1 MSQATNT
8 DRAEQG
14 RRQKWRRFVGS
25 FTISTVLHLVLIAIT
40 ALFVIRQVRPRT
52 PSTFDTIWSDGPAQ
66 EIDIVIPASP
76 SFEPQAGGNSL
87 NPGGTSLGIEFDP
100 SMIASVGDDLSL
112 EVSSPIV
119 NGPVGGTPSSTNAK
133 SSSSAANSKKGS
145 IKPGKGRG
153 LGEGDGVGN
162 GSGPGFFGS
171 VPGSKRIVYV
181 VDNSRSMNAK
191 HDSPSKT
198 RFRRLKVELIKS
210 ILELPPESQF
220 FVIFFADEMLAMPA
234 ESLQPATPQS
244 KDHYLRWVAQVDPGG
259 GPTDP
264 LEAMATAIKL
274 QPDIIYFLTDG
285 EFKKGVNLKLR
296 SIKLPRTTIHT
307 FAFGETLGE
316 ELLKDVAQ
324 RNGGEYKFV
333 P

>member
-1 MSQATNT
+1 MPQASRE

-14 RRQKWRRFVGS
+14 SRQRWRRLAGS
-25 FTISTVLHLVLIAIT
+25 FAFSTVLHLVLIVIT
-40 ALFVIRQVRPRT
+40 ALFVIRQVRPSA
-52 PSTFDTIWSDGPAQ
+52 PSSFDTIWSDGPAQ
-66 EIDIVIPASP
+66 EVDIEIPAGP
-76 SFEPQAGGNSL
+76 SLEPQTGGTSL

-112 EVSSPIV
+112 DVSAPDVS
-119 NGPVGGTPSSTNAK
+119 GPGGGAPSSTNAK
-133 SSSSAANSKKGS
+133 SASSAANSKKGS

-153 LGEGDGVGN
+153 LGEGDGNGN

-171 VPGSKRIVYV
+171 VPGAKRIVYV

-210 ILELPPESQF
+210 ILELPPESRF

-264 LEAMATAIKL
+264 RDAMAAAIKL
-274 QPDIIYFLTDG
+274 QPDLIYFLTDG
-285 EFKKGVNLKLR
+285 EFKKGVNLRLR
-296 SIKLPRTTIHT
+296 SIKLPRTAIHT

-316 ELLKDVAQ
+316 ELLKDVA
-324 RNGGEYKFV
+324 RNNGGEYTFV

>member
-1 MSQATNT
+1 
-8 DRAEQG
+8 
-14 RRQKWRRFVGS
+14 
-25 FTISTVLHLVLIAIT
+25 VLHLVLIVIT
-40 ALFVIRQVRPRT
+40 AMFVIRQVRPRE
-52 PSTFDTIWSDGPAQ
+52 PSTFDTIWLDGPTQ
-66 EIDIVIPASP
+66 EVEIEIPPAP
-76 SFEPQAGGNSL
+76 GLAPQAGGDSL
-87 NPGGTSLGIEFDP
+87 DPGGTSLGVEFDP
-100 SMIASVGDDLSL
+100 SMIASVGDGLSL
-112 EVSSPIV
+112 DVSSPIV
-119 NGPVGGTPSSTNAK
+119 SGPGGRVASTDAK

-145 IKPGKGRG
+145 IKPGRGRG

-220 FVIFFADEMLAMPA
+220 FVIFFANEMLAMPA
-234 ESLQPATPQS
+234 ETMQLASPQS

-264 LEAMATAIKL
+264 LDAMAAAIRL

-285 EFKKGVNLKLR
+285 EFKKGVNLRLR
-296 SIKLPRTTIHT
+296 SIRLPRTAIHT

-316 ELLKDVAQ
+316 ELLKDVA
-324 RNGGEYKFV
+324 RNNDGEYTFV